1 MHWASQEAGEKKV
14 LLTFS
19 NHKYLVRVGKRS
31 LGHGVL
37 IGFKLS
43 DPSSGTRCGERGLG
57 TPVEAAWRQ
66 PSPPHP
72 AAPGE

>member
-1 MHWASQEAGEKKV
+1 MHWESQGAGEKKV
-14 LLTFS
+14 LLIFS

-43 DPSSGTRCGERGLG
+43 DPSSGTRWGERGLG

-66 PSPPHP
+66 PSAPHP